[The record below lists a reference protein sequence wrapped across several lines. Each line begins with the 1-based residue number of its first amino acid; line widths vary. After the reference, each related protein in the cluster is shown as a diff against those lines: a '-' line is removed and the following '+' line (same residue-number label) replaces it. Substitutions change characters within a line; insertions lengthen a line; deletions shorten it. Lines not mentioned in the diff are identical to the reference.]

1 MATPEVEDV
10 RKLIEERLEA
20 VRDGDYFAVLG
31 LSRETPA
38 PLVQQAYFQLAK
50 RIHPDT
56 MTRHGLEDMR
66 DTARAIF
73 QFATEAKDVLSNVQ
87 DRARYLRGEIRP
99 VIPGGLGE
107 RSAPKSRNNEEQGKI
122 AFHKGSVLLTK
133 RSYGEAEKLLKQ
145 AVLAVPSNGKYWSS
159 LGWAIFQNVE
169 ERKDSLRLDEA
180 RKAWEK
186 ALTIDEEQAQ
196 VHYYMALYYKASNDM
211 DRCQNELDRVLY
223 IDANHVDAQREMR
236 LIKMRSGKQAKSRE
250 TGPSF
255 LSRLLTRRN
264 KRS

>member
-1 MATPEVEDV
+1 MATPEVDEV

-56 MTRHGLEDMR
+56 MSRHGLEDLR
-66 DTARAIF
+66 DVARAIF

-87 DRARYLRGEIRP
+87 DRARYLRGDLRP

-107 RSAPKSRNNEEQGKI
+107 RSAPKSRNNEEAGKI

-133 RSYGEAEKLLKQ
+133 RSYGEAERLLKQ
-145 AVLAVPSNGKYWSS
+145 AVVGVPGSAKYWTS
-159 LGWAIFQNVE
+159 LGWAIFQNVD
-169 ERKDSLRLDEA
+169 ERPASERLEEA
-180 RKAWEK
+180 RKAWER
-186 ALTIDEEQAQ
+186 ALAIDEDNAQ
-196 VHYYMALYYKASNDM
+196 VHYYMALYYKTAGDM
-211 DRCQNELDRVLY
+211 ERCQDELERVLY

-236 LIKMRSGKQAKSRE
+236 LIRMRSGKQAKSRQ
-250 TGPSF
+250 TGPGL
-255 LSRLLTRRN
+255 LSRLLTRGK